1 MGDGISKLK
10 SVLEKLI
17 NHKILQSAY
26 LGLFFG
32 HGSKICVRR
41 VYQVKTTTESPVLG
55 IQAHSDS
62 STRFI
67 QQGVQFDISW

>member
-32 HGSKICVRR
+32 QASKIC